1 LCVQNNYKHLS
12 QLTTQENKYYSI
24 GLNHETCPLD
34 LRAALAI
41 GDHEIDSALK
51 SLLRSDSISESVIL
65 STCNRTEIYSYA
77 SDPEEIVS
85 WYAQFRG
92 FSQQKLSSVLYQNS
106 GELVARHAF
115 RVASGL
121 DSMVLGETQIFG
133 QLKNSVRMA
142 DSIGALGPRL
152 RQLFDAS
159 FSVAK
164 FVRTET
170 DVGAHSVSLAAAS
183 VKVGERIFG
192 SLSNAN
198 VLFVGAGEMNRI
210 CAEYFVSYGVQ
221 NVSCSNRTVSRAK
234 DLAEKFSGDY
244 FPLSDVAHKL
254 SEFDIV
260 VSCTGSPI
268 PVLGKRAIEKAIG
281 IRRHKPILLIDL
293 AVPRDI
299 ELEASELEDVFL
311 YTIDDLGE
319 IVNDGMRNREDAA
332 LEAEKIIAE
341 RLVQF
346 KSQIDREK
354 IIPVIKKFRKRGE
367 LIVQIELEKAL
378 SSIAK
383 GERPENVVK
392 ALSRAISNKFM
403 DEPSRALNN
412 DSTGE
417 KLSLSEA
424 LERLYGLNKN

>member
-1 LCVQNNYKHLS
+1 M
-12 QLTTQENKYYSI
+12 
-24 GLNHETCPLD
+24 
-34 LRAALAI
+34 AI
-41 GDHEIDSALK
+41 GEDEIESALK
-51 SLLRSDSISESVIL
+51 SLQNIEGVSESVIL
-65 STCNRTEIYSYA
+65 STCNRTEIYSVAA
-77 SDPEEIVS
+77 SSDAVLK
-85 WYAQFRG
+85 WFADYRG
-92 FSQQKLSSVLYQNS
+92 FSVEKLSHVLYAHA
-106 GELVARHAF
+106 GEFVAQHAF
-115 RVASGL
+115 RVSAGL
-121 DSMVLGETQIFG
+121 DSMVLGETQILG
-133 QLKNSVRMA
+133 QLKNSVRAA
-142 DSIGALGPRL
+142 DASGALGPKL

-164 FVRTET
+164 YIRANTS
-170 DVGAHSVSLAAAS
+170 VGAHSITLAAAS
-183 VKVGERIFG
+183 AKVSERIFG
-192 SLSNAN
+192 KLENSK
-198 VLFVGAGEMNRI
+198 VLFIGAGDMNRT
-210 CAEYFVSYGVQ
+210 CAKYFASLNVYGMFFA
-221 NVSCSNRTVSRAK
+221 NRTLSRAEA
-234 DLAEKFSGDY
+234 LADALKGNA
-244 FPLSDVAHKL
+244 FPLNEVAERL
-254 SEFDIV
+254 CEFDIV
-260 VSCTGSPI
+260 VSCTSSLIPI
-268 PVLGKRAIEKAIG
+268 LGKEMIQKAIDL
-281 IRRHKPILLIDL
+281 RRHKPMLLIDL

-311 YTIDDLGE
+311 YTVDDLGK

-332 LEAEKIIAE
+332 REAEKIIAE

-346 KSQIDREK
+346 KSQIDRKK

>member
-1 LCVQNNYKHLS
+1 M
-12 QLTTQENKYYSI
+12 TIQENKYYSL
-24 GLNHETCPLD
+24 GLNHDTCPLD

-51 SLLRSDSISESVIL
+51 NLLMSDSISESVIL

-77 SDPEEIVS
+77 SDPDEIVS

-92 FSQQKLSSVLYQNS
+92 FSQQKLSSVLYQKS

-234 DLAEKFSGDY
+234 DLAEKLSGDY

-268 PVLGKRAIEKAIG
+268 PVLGKRAIEKAIE

-299 ELEASELEDVFL
+299 ELEASELGDVFL

-332 LEAEKIIAE
+332 RDAEKIIAE

>member
-1 LCVQNNYKHLS
+1 M
-12 QLTTQENKYYSI
+12 TTQENRFYSV
-24 GLNHETCPLD
+24 GLNHDTCSVD

-51 SLLRSDSISESVIL
+51 NLLMSDSISESVIL

-77 SDPEEIVS
+77 SDPEKIVS

-92 FSQQKLSSVLYQNS
+92 FSQQELSSVLYQNS

-133 QLKNSVRMA
+133 QLKNAVRMA

-152 RQLFDAS
+152 RQVFDAS

-164 FVRTET
+164 FVRTKT

-183 VKVGERIFG
+183 VKVGERVFG

-198 VLFVGAGEMNRI
+198 VLFVGAGEMNRM

-221 NVSCSNRTVSRAK
+221 NVSCSNRTLSRAK
-234 DLAEKFSGDY
+234 ELAETLSGDY
-244 FPLSDVAHKL
+244 FPLSDVAHRL
-254 SEFDIV
+254 NEFDIV

-268 PVLGKRAIEKAIG
+268 PVLGKRAIEKAIE
-281 IRRHKPILLIDL
+281 IRRNKPILLIDL

-311 YTIDDLGE
+311 YTVDDLGE

-332 LEAEKIIAE
+332 REAEKIIAE
-341 RLVQF
+341 RVVQF
-346 KSQIDREK
+346 KSQIDRGK
-354 IIPVIKKFRKRGE
+354 TIPVIKKFRKRGE

-383 GERPENVVK
+383 GERPEDVVK

-424 LERLYGLNKN
+424 LEKLHGLNKN

>member
-1 LCVQNNYKHLS
+1 MTVQE
-12 QLTTQENKYYSI
+12 QRYYSV
-24 GLNHETCPLD
+24 GFNHDTCPLE
-34 LRAALAI
+34 LREKLAI
-41 GDHEIDSALK
+41 GDHETELALK
-51 SLLRSDSISESVIL
+51 SLLMSESISESVIL

-77 SDPEEIVS
+77 SNFEEIVS
-85 WYAQFRG
+85 WFAQLRG
-92 FSQQKLSSVLYQNS
+92 FSQDELSAGLYKFVGESVVQ
-106 GELVARHAF
+106 HAF

-133 QLKNSVRMA
+133 QLKNAVRKA

-192 SLSNAN
+192 SLSNVN

-210 CAEYFVSYGVQ
+210 CAEYFVSYGIQ
-221 NVSCSNRTVSRAK
+221 NISCSNRTLSRAK
-234 DLAEKFSGDY
+234 DLAETLSGDY
-244 FPLSDVAHKL
+244 FSLSDVAHKL
-254 SEFDIV
+254 EKFDIV

-268 PVLGKRAIEKAIG
+268 PVLGKRAIEKAIEA
-281 IRRHKPILLIDL
+281 RRHKPILLIDL

-311 YTIDDLGE
+311 YTVDDLGE
-319 IVNDGMRNREDAA
+319 IVNDGMRNREGAA
-332 LEAEKIIAE
+332 REAEKIIVE

-346 KSQIDREK
+346 KSQLDRK
-354 IIPVIKKFRKRGE
+354 KRIPVIKKFRKRGE

-378 SSIAK
+378 SLIAK
-383 GERPENVVK
+383 GERPEEVVK
-392 ALSRAISNKFM
+392 VLSRAISNKFM

>member
-1 LCVQNNYKHLS
+1 M
-12 QLTTQENKYYSI
+12 TIQESKYYSL
-24 GLNHETCPLD
+24 GLNHDTCPLD

-51 SLLRSDSISESVIL
+51 NLLMSDSISESVIL

-77 SDPEEIVS
+77 SDPDEIVS

-92 FSQQKLSSVLYQNS
+92 FSKQELSSVLYQNS
-106 GELVARHAF
+106 GELVAQHAF

-133 QLKNSVRMA
+133 QLKNAVRMA

-183 VKVGERIFG
+183 VKVGERIFS
-192 SLSNAN
+192 SLSNVK

-221 NVSCSNRTVSRAK
+221 NLSCSNRTLSRAK
-234 DLAEKFSGDY
+234 DLAETLSGDY

-254 SEFDIV
+254 NEFDIV

-268 PVLGKRAIEKAIG
+268 PVLGKRAIEKAIE

-319 IVNDGMRNREDAA
+319 IVNDGLRNREDAA
-332 LEAEKIIAE
+332 REAEKIIAE

-346 KSQIDREK
+346 KSQLDREK

-383 GERPENVVK
+383 GKRPEDVVK

-403 DEPSRALNN
+403 DEPSRVLSS
-412 DSTGE
+412 DPIGE
-417 KLSLSEA
+417 KLSLPEA
-424 LERLYGLNKN
+424 LERLHGLNKN

>member
-1 LCVQNNYKHLS
+1 
-12 QLTTQENKYYSI
+12 LTTQENKYYSI
-24 GLNHETCPLD
+24 GLNHDTCPLD

-41 GDHEIDSALK
+41 GDHEIDSALQ
-51 SLLRSDSISESVIL
+51 SLLMSDSISESVIL

-77 SDPEEIVS
+77 SNLEEIVS

-92 FSQQKLSSVLYQNS
+92 FSHQELSPVLYQNS

-121 DSMVLGETQIFG
+121 DSMVLGETQILG
-133 QLKNSVRMA
+133 QLKNSVRKSDA
-142 DSIGALGPRL
+142 LGALGPKL

-164 FVRTET
+164 FIRTKT

-192 SLSNAN
+192 SLAQSK
-198 VLFVGAGEMNRI
+198 VLFVGAGEMNRMS
-210 CAEYFVSYGVQ
+210 AEYFVSLGVQ
-221 NVSCSNRTVSRAK
+221 NVSFANRTLSRGR
-234 DLAEKFSGDY
+234 DLAEMLVGDF
-244 FPLSDVAHKL
+244 FPLSEVAQKL
-254 SEFDIV
+254 SQFDIV

-268 PVLGKRAIEKAIG
+268 PIIGKRAIEKAIEA
-281 IRRHKPILLIDL
+281 RRHKPILLIDL

-299 ELEASELEDVFL
+299 ELEASELDDVFL
-311 YTIDDLGE
+311 YTVDDLGE
-319 IVNDGMRNREDAA
+319 IVREGMQGREVAA
-332 LEAEKIIAE
+332 RDAEKIIE
-341 RLVQF
+341 EKLIQF
-346 KSQIDREK
+346 KSRLDRES
-354 IIPVIKKFRKRGE
+354 ITPVIKKYRQYGEQIMQGE
-367 LIVQIELEKAL
+367 LDKAL

-383 GERPENVVK
+383 GEESEKVVR

-403 DEPSRALNN
+403 DEPSRVLSNATR
-412 DSTGE
+412 DE

-424 LERLYGLNKN
+424 LERLHGLDKN

>member
-1 LCVQNNYKHLS
+1 M
-12 QLTTQENKYYSI
+12 TTQENKYYSV
-24 GLNHETCPLD
+24 GLNHDTCPLD

-51 SLLRSDSISESVIL
+51 NLLMSDSISESVIL

-77 SDPEEIVS
+77 SDPDEIVS

-92 FSQQKLSSVLYQNS
+92 FSKQELSSVLYQNS
-106 GELVARHAF
+106 GELVAQHAF

-133 QLKNSVRMA
+133 QLKNAVRMA
-142 DSIGALGPRL
+142 DSVGALGPRL

-192 SLSNAN
+192 SLFNAN

-268 PVLGKRAIEKAIG
+268 PVLGKRSIEKATE

-311 YTIDDLGE
+311 YTVDDLGK

-332 LEAEKIIAE
+332 REAEKIIAE

-346 KSQIDREK
+346 KSQIDRKK

>member
-1 LCVQNNYKHLS
+1 M
-12 QLTTQENKYYSI
+12 TTQENKYYSI
-24 GLNHETCPLD
+24 GLNHDTCPLD

-41 GDHEIDSALK
+41 GDHEIDSALQ
-51 SLLRSDSISESVIL
+51 SLLMSDSISESVIL

-77 SDPEEIVS
+77 SNLEEIVS

-92 FSQQKLSSVLYQNS
+92 FSHQELSPVLYQNS

-121 DSMVLGETQIFG
+121 DSMVLGETQILG
-133 QLKNSVRMA
+133 QLKNSVRKSDA
-142 DSIGALGPRL
+142 LGALGPKL

-164 FVRTET
+164 FIRTKT

-192 SLSNAN
+192 SLAQSK
-198 VLFVGAGEMNRI
+198 VLFVGAGEMNRMS
-210 CAEYFVSYGVQ
+210 AEYFVSLGVQ
-221 NVSCSNRTVSRAK
+221 NVSFANRTLSRGR
-234 DLAEKFSGDY
+234 DLAEMLVGDF
-244 FPLSDVAHKL
+244 FPLSEVAQKL
-254 SEFDIV
+254 SQFDIV

-268 PVLGKRAIEKAIG
+268 PIIGKRAIEKAIEA
-281 IRRHKPILLIDL
+281 RRHKPILLIDL

-299 ELEASELEDVFL
+299 ELEASELDDVFL
-311 YTIDDLGE
+311 YTVDDLGE
-319 IVNDGMRNREDAA
+319 IVREGMQGREAA
-332 LEAEKIIAE
+332 ARDAEKIIE
-341 RLVQF
+341 EKLIQF
-346 KSQIDREK
+346 KSRLDRES
-354 IIPVIKKFRKRGE
+354 ITPVIKKYRQYGEQIMQGE
-367 LIVQIELEKAL
+367 LDKAL

-383 GERPENVVK
+383 GEESEKVVR

-403 DEPSRALNN
+403 DEPSRALSNATR
-412 DSTGE
+412 DE

-424 LERLYGLNKN
+424 LERLHGLDKN

>member
-1 LCVQNNYKHLS
+1 MTVQE
-12 QLTTQENKYYSI
+12 QRYYSV
-24 GLNHETCPLD
+24 GFNHDTCPLE
-34 LRAALAI
+34 LREKLAI
-41 GDHEIDSALK
+41 GDHETELALK
-51 SLLRSDSISESVIL
+51 SLLMSESISESVIL

-77 SDPEEIVS
+77 SNFEEIVS
-85 WYAQFRG
+85 WFAQLRG
-92 FSQQKLSSVLYQNS
+92 FSQDELSAVLYKFV
-106 GELVARHAF
+106 GESVVQHAF

-133 QLKNSVRMA
+133 QLKNAVRKA

-192 SLSNAN
+192 SLSNVN

-210 CAEYFVSYGVQ
+210 CAEYFVSYGIQ
-221 NVSCSNRTVSRAK
+221 NISCSNRTLSRAK
-234 DLAEKFSGDY
+234 DLAETLSGDY

-254 SEFDIV
+254 EKFDIV
-260 VSCTGSPI
+260 LSCTGSPI
-268 PVLGKRAIEKAIG
+268 PVLGKRAIEKAIEA
-281 IRRHKPILLIDL
+281 RRHKPILLIDL

-311 YTIDDLGE
+311 YTVDDLGE
-319 IVNDGMRNREDAA
+319 IVNDGMRNREGAA
-332 LEAEKIIAE
+332 REAEKIIVE

-346 KSQIDREK
+346 KSQLDRK
-354 IIPVIKKFRKRGE
+354 KRIPVIKKFRKRGE

-383 GERPENVVK
+383 GERPEEVVK
-392 ALSRAISNKFM
+392 VLSRAISNKFM

>member
-1 LCVQNNYKHLS
+1 M
-12 QLTTQENKYYSI
+12 TTQENQYYSV
-24 GLNHETCPLD
+24 GLNHDSCPLD

-51 SLLRSDSISESVIL
+51 NLLMSDSVSESVIL

-85 WYAQFRG
+85 WYAHFRG
-92 FSQQKLSSVLYQNS
+92 FSQHEISSVLYQNS
-106 GELVARHAF
+106 GELVARRAF

-133 QLKNSVRMA
+133 QLKKAVRMA
-142 DSIGALGPRL
+142 DAIGALGPRL

-192 SLSNAN
+192 SLSNVK
-198 VLFVGAGEMNRI
+198 VLFVGAGEMNRM

-221 NVSCSNRTVSRAK
+221 KMSCSNRTLSHAK

-254 SEFDIV
+254 NEFDIV

-268 PVLGKRAIEKAIG
+268 PVLGKGAIENAIE

-311 YTIDDLGE
+311 YTVDDLGE
-319 IVNDGMRNREDAA
+319 IVNDGMRNREGAA
-332 LEAEKIIAE
+332 REAERIIAE

-346 KSQIDREK
+346 KSQLDREK

-383 GERPENVVK
+383 GERPEDVVRT
-392 ALSRAISNKFM
+392 LSRAISNKFM
-403 DEPSRALNN
+403 DEPSRALSNGAA
-412 DSTGE
+412 SE
-417 KLSLSEA
+417 KLSLPEA
-424 LERLYGLNKN
+424 LERLHGLNKNKE

>member
-1 LCVQNNYKHLS
+1 M
-12 QLTTQENKYYSI
+12 TTQENKYYSV
-24 GLNHETCPLD
+24 GLNHYTCPID

-51 SLLRSDSISESVIL
+51 NLLMSDSVSESVIL

-85 WYAQFRG
+85 WYAKFRG
-92 FSQQKLSSVLYQNS
+92 FSQQELSSILYQNS

-133 QLKNSVRMA
+133 QLKNAVRMA

-192 SLSNAN
+192 SLSNAK
-198 VLFVGAGEMNRI
+198 VLFIGAGEMNRI

-221 NVSCSNRTVSRAK
+221 NLSCSNRTLSRAK
-234 DLAEKFSGDY
+234 DLAEILSGEY

-254 SEFDIV
+254 NEFDIV

-268 PVLGKRAIEKAIG
+268 PVLGKRAIEKAIE

-311 YTIDDLGE
+311 YTVDDLGA

-332 LEAEKIIAE
+332 REAEKIIAE

-346 KSQIDREK
+346 KLQLDREK

-367 LIVQIELEKAL
+367 LIVQIELGKAL
-378 SSIAK
+378 SSITN
-383 GERPENVVK
+383 GERPEDVVK

-412 DSTGE
+412 DSTDE
-417 KLSLSEA
+417 KLSLPEA

>member
-1 LCVQNNYKHLS
+1 MI
-12 QLTTQENKYYSI
+12 TQKNKYYSI

-92 FSQQKLSSVLYQNS
+92 FSQQELSSVLYQNS

-133 QLKNSVRMA
+133 QLKNAVRMA

-164 FVRTET
+164 LVRTET

-183 VKVGERIFG
+183 VKVGERIFW
-192 SLSNAN
+192 LT
-198 VLFVGAGEMNRI
+198 L
-210 CAEYFVSYGVQ
+210 
-221 NVSCSNRTVSRAK
+221 
-234 DLAEKFSGDY
+234 
-244 FPLSDVAHKL
+244 
-254 SEFDIV
+254 
-260 VSCTGSPI
+260 
-268 PVLGKRAIEKAIG
+268 
-281 IRRHKPILLIDL
+281 
-293 AVPRDI
+293 
-299 ELEASELEDVFL
+299 
-311 YTIDDLGE
+311 
-319 IVNDGMRNREDAA
+319 
-332 LEAEKIIAE
+332 
-341 RLVQF
+341 
-346 KSQIDREK
+346 
-354 IIPVIKKFRKRGE
+354 
-367 LIVQIELEKAL
+367 
-378 SSIAK
+378 
-383 GERPENVVK
+383 
-392 ALSRAISNKFM
+392 
-403 DEPSRALNN
+403 
-412 DSTGE
+412 
-417 KLSLSEA
+417 
-424 LERLYGLNKN
+424 

>member
-1 LCVQNNYKHLS
+1 LS
-12 QLTTQENKYYSI
+12 QLITQKNKYYSV
-24 GLNHETCPLD
+24 GLNHATCPLD

-51 SLLRSDSISESVIL
+51 SLLLSDSISESVIL

-92 FSQQKLSSVLYQNS
+92 FSQQELSSVLYQNS

-133 QLKNSVRMA
+133 QLKNAVRVA
-142 DSIGALGPRL
+142 DSIGALGPSL

-164 FVRTET
+164 FVRTKT

-192 SLSNAN
+192 SLSNVN
-198 VLFVGAGEMNRI
+198 VLFVGAGEMNRM

-221 NVSCSNRTVSRAK
+221 NVSCSNRTLSHAK
-234 DLAEKFSGDY
+234 DLAETLGGDY

-254 SEFDIV
+254 EQFDIV

-268 PVLGKRAIEKAIG
+268 PVLGKRAIEKAIEA
-281 IRRHKPILLIDL
+281 RRHKPILLIDL

-299 ELEASELEDVFL
+299 ELEASELEDIFL
-311 YTIDDLGE
+311 YTVDDLGE
-319 IVNDGMRNREDAA
+319 IVNDGMRNREGAA
-332 LEAEKIIAE
+332 REAEKIIVE

-346 KSQIDREK
+346 KSQLDREK
-354 IIPVIKKFRKRGE
+354 RVPVIKKFRKRGE
-367 LIVQIELEKAL
+367 LMVQIELEKAL
-378 SSIAK
+378 SLIAK
-383 GERPENVVK
+383 GERPEDVVK
-392 ALSRAISNKFM
+392 VLSRAISNKFM